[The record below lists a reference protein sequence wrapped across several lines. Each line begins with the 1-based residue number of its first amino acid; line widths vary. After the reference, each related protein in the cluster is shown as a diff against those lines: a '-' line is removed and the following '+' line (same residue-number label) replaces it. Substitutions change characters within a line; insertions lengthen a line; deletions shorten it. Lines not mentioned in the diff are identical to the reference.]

1 MISKKSEERLLT
13 LHPAGKAGVHILK
26 SRYDLMVATLF
37 GIFAEYPEISYK
49 EMSRLTEERLNGL
62 LDGSILWLMETVK
75 LDLLARGL
83 IEKTSDNPVKL
94 RIILK

>member
-1 MISKKSEERLLT
+1 MINNKSEDRILT
-13 LHPAGKAGVHILK
+13 LHPDGKAGVRILK
-26 SRYDLMVATLF
+26 SRYDLMVDTLI

-49 EMSRLTEERLNGL
+49 ERSRLTEERLSGL

-83 IEKTSDNPVKL
+83 IEKTSDKPVKL